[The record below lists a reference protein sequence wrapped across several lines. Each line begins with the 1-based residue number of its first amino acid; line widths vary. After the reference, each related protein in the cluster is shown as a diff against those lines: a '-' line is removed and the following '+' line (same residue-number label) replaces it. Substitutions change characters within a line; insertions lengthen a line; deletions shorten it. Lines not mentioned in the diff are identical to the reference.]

1 MTGIDMQEGNSKES
15 NAVVKGVTA
24 VEGVVM
30 GVARLYTRGNINI
43 DPEPVEESRVPGEIE
58 KFARAKK
65 SIGMEMQ
72 RLTDFAN
79 EREDSQTRD
88 ILSAQLE
95 ILNDPELDQMV
106 QSHIEG
112 KHIRAEKAVYDAFQY
127 YIDLIKSSEKT
138 FLVSRLS
145 DLRDVRDRLINN
157 IQQLAVIA
165 NFGKDAII
173 VTDDVS
179 PLEVVT
185 FARNGVRGI
194 ICNYGGL
201 TSHASII
208 ANAMGIPMVI
218 DTKSATRE
226 AGDGDTVIL
235 DGYGQEVIL
244 RPDDST
250 SGSYRRAIKRHKE
263 EEKLL
268 RSVIDKP
275 AETLCGKKISLQA
288 NIDFEDEVLNIEKYR
303 ADGIGLLRTD
313 TLLMNA
319 GPISMDGKRQE
330 QFCQTA
336 YSGSGSALVTIRL
349 LDVGGDK
356 LLDLKTREAN
366 PFLGWRGVRIL
377 LDRRELLRSQLKA
390 ICRVAGQQPGRTRIL
405 VPMISNMD
413 ELREVKTELESV
425 QKLLAEKG
433 TPIDKN
439 IKLGVMVEVPSVALQ
454 VKHFAKEVDFF
465 SIGTN
470 DLTQY
475 TLAVDRGNHLIS
487 DLYQPMHPAV
497 LAFISMTVEAGD
509 ERDVPVAVCGELAS
523 DPFAAMVL
531 VGLGVNELSM
541 TPRLIPRVK
550 QAIRLHTI
558 REMGELA
565 RQVLAS
571 VSIKEIKKLK
581 EEWQSAYEVKL
592 REERASAARG

>member
-1 MTGIDMQEGNSKES
+1 MHEENLKKS
-15 NAVVKGVTA
+15 NAVLKGITA

-30 GVARLYTRGNINI
+30 GVVRLYTRGNINI
-43 DPEPVEESRVPGEIE
+43 DPEPVDASRIPDEKE
-58 KFARAKK
+58 KFAQARK
-65 SIGMEMQ
+65 SVAMEMQ

-79 EREDSQTRD
+79 QRKDSQTRD
-88 ILSAQLE
+88 ILSAQQE
-95 ILNDPELDQMV
+95 ILNDPDLEKMV
-106 QSHIEG
+106 CNIVEE
-112 KHIRAEKAVYDAFQY
+112 KHVRAEKAVYDAFQY

-145 DLRDVRDRLINN
+145 DLRDVRDRVINN

-165 NFGKDAII
+165 SFGKDAVI

-201 TSHASII
+201 TAHASII

-226 AGDGDTVIL
+226 AMDGDTVIL

-244 RPDDST
+244 RPDERT
-250 SGSYRRAIKRHKE
+250 TGAYTRAIKRHKE

-275 AETLCGKKISLQA
+275 AETLCGKPISLQA
-288 NIDFEDEVLNIEKYR
+288 NIEFEDEVLNIDKYR

-319 GPISMDGKRQE
+319 GPTSMDGKRQE

-336 YSGSGSALVTIRL
+336 YSGSGSAMVTIRL

-356 LLDLKTREAN
+356 VLDLKTREAN

-405 VPMISNMD
+405 IPMISTMD
-413 ELREVKTELESV
+413 ELLEVKSELALV
-425 QKLLAEKG
+425 QKELAQKG
-433 TPIDKN
+433 VPVDN
-439 IKLGVMVEVPSVALQ
+439 AIKIGVMVEVPSVALQ
-454 VKHFAKEVDFF
+454 VRHFAKEVDFF

-497 LAFISMTVEAGD
+497 LTFVSMTVEAGREFD
-509 ERDVPVAVCGELAS
+509 IPVAVCGELAS
-523 DPFAAMVL
+523 DPYAALVL
-531 VGLGVNELSM
+531 IGMGVIELSM

-550 QAIRLHTI
+550 QAVRLHTI
-558 REMGELA
+558 KEMESLAQSMLSCASVNDA
-565 RQVLAS
+565 RQ
-571 VSIKEIKKLK
+571 IKKD
-581 EEWQSAYEVKL
+581 WQEVYDSKL
-592 REERASAARG
+592 RDERAKAVKR